1 MTKPATQGA
10 GIAALDDATVAEY
23 LEAVPDFFEKHPAL
37 VQRLRL
43 ADARGGG
50 TVSLIE
56 RQVEL
61 LRERNRKLE
70 QRLVEFVENGRANDE
85 LAAKIH
91 RLCVRLAHARGLS
104 KVVDA
109 LEASLREDFDVQ
121 RSVLVL
127 FREDGSLTAAESAF
141 VRIAERDSAP
151 VRGFEALFAS
161 GKPRC
166 GQVRDSQR
174 EWLFGDEAVAV
185 ASVALVP
192 IGPGG
197 SLGLM
202 ALGANDV
209 HRFNPTMSTD
219 FLARIG
225 ELVAAAL
232 SAG

>member
-43 ADARGGG
+43 ADTRGGG

-85 LAAKIH
+85 LAEKIH
-91 RLCVRLAHARGLS
+91 RLCVRLVHARSVL

-109 LEASLREDFDVQ
+109 LESSLREDFDVQ

-127 FREDGSLTAAESAF
+127 FSKDESLAAADSAF
-141 VRIAERDSAP
+141 MRMAERDSAP
-151 VRGFEALFAS
+151 VRGFEALFTS

-174 EWLFGDEAVAV
+174 EWLFGDGAVAV

-225 ELVAAAL
+225 ELIAAAL